1 LSKQYYCN
9 HVTEHTQAQ
18 PMSNVFIPAM
28 TIASNASG
36 FYDMMGTIAYRVADC
51 GNASRAKVPQEGL
64 A

>member
-1 LSKQYYCN
+1 
-9 HVTEHTQAQ
+9 
-18 PMSNVFIPAM
+18 M

-51 GNASRAKVPQEGL
+51 RNASRAKVPQEGL